1 MKHRIDT
8 YFQALVENGGSDL
21 HLSEGQPPKIRV
33 HGDIVPIE
41 EGVLTHEDMV
51 ELMEPICPPKLWKIY
66 EEGGD
71 ADFAYEMNA
80 ESRFRCNY
88 MKQQR
93 GYCCVFRLIP
103 TKILTMEQLN
113 VPEQIKRFGE
123 MRSGLVL
130 VTGPTGSGK
139 STTLA
144 ALIDYINTNFSR
156 HIITVEEPIE
166 FVHPSKRSIITQRE
180 VPENS
185 PTFADGLRASLRE
198 DADIV
203 LVGEMR
209 DLETISLALT
219 AAETGLLV
227 FGTLH
232 TNNARKTIDRI
243 IDVFPAEQQA
253 QARTMLAGS
262 LRGVVA
268 QLLMKRCDKPGR
280 VAVNEILFA
289 TPAVSA
295 IIREGATQKLAD
307 VIVGGKALGMQFMD
321 DAIWQK
327 LQQGLVSPQEAYM
340 KAIDKAR
347 FKNFLPPEDAA
358 WPTPVEHKKSLPDRV
373 AVCHAV
379 ALLTHEKNSRLRR

>member
-1 MKHRIDT
+1 MNNKIDEF
-8 YFQALVENGGSDL
+8 FQALVDQGGSDL
-21 HLSEGQPPKIRV
+21 HLSEGEPPKVRV
-33 HGDIVPIE
+33 HGDVTAIREAP
-41 EGVLTHEDMV
+41 LTHEEMI
-51 ELMEPICPPKLWKIY
+51 ELMEPICPPKLWKEFCEI
-66 EEGGD
+66 GD
-71 ADFAYEMNA
+71 ADFAYEMN
-80 ESRFRCNY
+80 EKSRFRCNY

-103 TKILTMEQLN
+103 TKILTLEQLN

-166 FVHPSKRSIITQRE
+166 FVHPSKKSIITQRE
-180 VPENS
+180 VPNNCPS
-185 PTFADGLRASLRE
+185 FADGLRASLRE
-198 DADIV
+198 DTDIV

-232 TNNARKTIDRI
+232 TNNARKTVDRI
-243 IDVFPAEQQA
+243 IDVFPAEQQS

-307 VIVGGKALGMQFMD
+307 VIVGGKAMGMQFMD

-327 LQQGLVSPQEAYM
+327 LQQGMVTPEEAYM

-347 FKNFLPPEDAA
+347 FKNFLPKDQVTLANA
-358 WPTPVEHKKSLPDRV
+358 GG
-373 AVCHAV
+373 A
-379 ALLTHEKNSRLRR
+379 

>member
-1 MKHRIDT
+1 MKNRIDT
-8 YFQALVENGGSDL
+8 YFTALVENGGSDL
-21 HLSEGQPPKIRV
+21 HLSEGQPPKMRV
-33 HGDIVPIE
+33 HGDIVAIE
-41 EGVLTHEDMV
+41 ETILTHEDMI
-51 ELMEPICPPKLWKIY
+51 ELMQPICPPRLWKEY
-66 EEGGD
+66 TEGGD
-71 ADFAYEMNA
+71 ADFAYEMDA
-80 ESRFRCNY
+80 QSRFRCNFL
-88 MKQQR
+88 KQQR
-93 GYCCVFRLIP
+93 GYGCVFRLIP

-144 ALIDYINTNFSR
+144 ALIDYINTNFAR

-166 FVHPSKRSIITQRE
+166 FVHPSKKSIITQRE
-180 VPENS
+180 VPVNC

-289 TPAVSA
+289 TPAVGA

-307 VIVGGKALGMQFMD
+307 VITGGKQLGMQFMD

-327 LQQGLVSPQEAYM
+327 LQQGLVTPEEAYM

-347 FKNFLPPEDAA
+347 FKNFLPPDKAA
-358 WPTPVEHKKSLPDRV
+358 L
-373 AVCHAV
+373 ANAGG
-379 ALLTHEKNSRLRR
+379 A

>member
-1 MKHRIDT
+1 MKHRIDA
-8 YFQALVENGGSDL
+8 YFQALVDNGGSDL

-41 EGVLTHEDMV
+41 EGILTHEDMV

-71 ADFAYEMNA
+71 ADFAYEMDA
-80 ESRFRCNY
+80 QSRFRCNY

-144 ALIDYINTNFSR
+144 ALIDYINTNFAR

-180 VPENS
+180 VPENC

-198 DADIV
+198 DSDIV

-347 FKNFLPPEDAA
+347 FKNFLPPEDAGLA
-358 WPTPVEHKKSLPDRV
+358 N
-373 AVCHAV
+373 AGGA
-379 ALLTHEKNSRLRR
+379 

>member
-1 MKHRIDT
+1 MKNKIDVF
-8 YFQALVENGGSDL
+8 FQALVDQGGSDL
-21 HLSEGQPPKIRV
+21 HLSEGEPPKIRV
-33 HGDIVPIE
+33 HGDVTAIRE
-41 EGVLTHEDMV
+41 EPLTHEEMV
-51 ELMEPICPPKLWKIY
+51 ELMEPICPPKLWKEYCEI
-66 EEGGD
+66 GD
-71 ADFAYEMNA
+71 ADFAYEMD
-80 ESRFRCNY
+80 EKSRFRCNY

-103 TKILTMEQLN
+103 TKILTLEQLN

-166 FVHPSKRSIITQRE
+166 FVHPSKKSIITQRE
-180 VPENS
+180 VPNNC

-232 TNNARKTIDRI
+232 TNNARKTVDRI
-243 IDVFPAEQQA
+243 IDVFPAEQQS

-307 VIVGGKALGMQFMD
+307 VITGGKGMGMQFMD

-327 LQQGLVSPQEAYM
+327 LQQGLVSAEEAYM

-347 FKNFLPPEDAA
+347 FKNFLPKELQNMANA
-358 WPTPVEHKKSLPDRV
+358 GG
-373 AVCHAV
+373 A
-379 ALLTHEKNSRLRR
+379 

>member
-1 MKHRIDT
+1 MKNKIDVF
-8 YFQALVENGGSDL
+8 FQALVDQGGSDL
-21 HLSEGQPPKIRV
+21 HLSEGEPPKIRV
-33 HGDIVPIE
+33 HGDVTAIRE
-41 EGVLTHEDMV
+41 EPLTHEEMV
-51 ELMEPICPPKLWKIY
+51 ELMEPICPPKLWKEYCEI
-66 EEGGD
+66 GD
-71 ADFAYEMNA
+71 ADFAYEMDA
-80 ESRFRCNY
+80 TSRFRCNY

-103 TKILTMEQLN
+103 TKILTLEQLN

-144 ALIDYINTNFSR
+144 ALIDYIKTNFAR

-166 FVHPSKRSIITQRE
+166 FVHPSKKSIITQRE
-180 VPENS
+180 VPNNC
-185 PTFADGLRASLRE
+185 PTFAHGLRASQRE
-198 DADIV
+198 DEDIV

-232 TNNARKTIDRI
+232 TNNARKTVDRI
-243 IDVFPAEQQA
+243 IDVFPAEQQS

-307 VIVGGKALGMQFMD
+307 VITGGKGLGMQFMD

-327 LQQGLVSPQEAYM
+327 LQQGIVSPEEAYM

-347 FKNFLPPEDAA
+347 FKNFLPKELQNMANA
-358 WPTPVEHKKSLPDRV
+358 GG
-373 AVCHAV
+373 A
-379 ALLTHEKNSRLRR
+379 

>member
-33 HGDIVPIE
+33 HGDIVAIAE
-41 EGVLTHEDMV
+41 DILTHEDMV
-51 ELMEPICPPKLWKIY
+51 ELMEPICPPKLWKSF
-66 EEGGD
+66 EADGD
-71 ADFAYEMNA
+71 ADFAYEMDA
-80 ESRFRCNY
+80 QSRFRCNY

-103 TKILTMEQLN
+103 TKILTMEELN

-180 VPENS
+180 VPANC

-198 DADIV
+198 DSDIV

-289 TPAVSA
+289 TPAVGA

-307 VIVGGKALGMQFMD
+307 VIIGGKALGMQFMD

-327 LQQGLVSPQEAYM
+327 LQQGLVSPEEAYM

-347 FKNFLPPEDAA
+347 FKNFLPPD
-358 WPTPVEHKKSLPDRV
+358 K
-373 AVCHAV
+373 AVLAN
-379 ALLTHEKNSRLRR
+379 AGGA

>member
-1 MKHRIDT
+1 MKNKIDEF
-8 YFQALVENGGSDL
+8 FQALVDQGGSDL
-21 HLSEGQPPKIRV
+21 HLSEGEPPKIRV
-33 HGDIVPIE
+33 HGDVTAIRE
-41 EGVLTHEDMV
+41 EPLTHEEMV
-51 ELMEPICPPKLWKIY
+51 ELMEPICPPKLWKEYCEI
-66 EEGGD
+66 GD
-71 ADFAYEMNA
+71 ADFAYEMD
-80 ESRFRCNY
+80 EKSRFRCNF

-103 TKILTMEQLN
+103 TKILTLEQLN

-144 ALIDYINTNFSR
+144 ALIDYINTNFAR

-166 FVHPSKRSIITQRE
+166 FVHPSKKSIITQRE
-180 VPENS
+180 VPNNT

-232 TNNARKTIDRI
+232 TNNARKTVDRI
-243 IDVFPAEQQA
+243 IDVFPAEQQS

-307 VIVGGKALGMQFMD
+307 VITGGKGLGMQFMD

-327 LQQGLVSPQEAYM
+327 LQQGLVSAEEAYM

-347 FKNFLPPEDAA
+347 FKNFLPKELQNMANA
-358 WPTPVEHKKSLPDRV
+358 GG
-373 AVCHAV
+373 A
-379 ALLTHEKNSRLRR
+379 

>member
-1 MKHRIDT
+1 MNKIDVF
-8 YFQALVENGGSDL
+8 FQALVDQGGSDL
-21 HLSEGQPPKIRV
+21 HLSEGEPPKIRV
-33 HGDIVPIE
+33 HGDVTPIRE
-41 EGVLTHEDMV
+41 EPLTHEEMV
-51 ELMEPICPPKLWKIY
+51 ELMEPICPPKLWKEYCEI
-66 EEGGD
+66 GD
-71 ADFAYEMNA
+71 ADFAYEMD
-80 ESRFRCNY
+80 EKSRFRCNY

-103 TKILTMEQLN
+103 TKILTLEQLN

-144 ALIDYINTNFSR
+144 ALIDYINTNFAR

-166 FVHPSKRSIITQRE
+166 FVHPSKKSIITQRE
-180 VPENS
+180 VPNNC

-232 TNNARKTIDRI
+232 TNNARKTVDRI
-243 IDVFPAEQQA
+243 IDVFPAEQQS

-307 VIVGGKALGMQFMD
+307 VITGGKGMGMQFMD

-327 LQQGLVSPQEAYM
+327 LQQGLVSAEEAYM

-347 FKNFLPPEDAA
+347 FKNFLPKELQNMANA
-358 WPTPVEHKKSLPDRV
+358 GG
-373 AVCHAV
+373 A
-379 ALLTHEKNSRLRR
+379 

>member
-1 MKHRIDT
+1 MEHKIDR
-8 YFQALVENGGSDL
+8 YFRALVENGGSDL
-21 HLSEGQPPKIRV
+21 HLSEGLPPKMRV
-33 HGDIVPIE
+33 HGDIAPIE
-41 EGVLTHEDMV
+41 DIILTHEDMV
-51 ELMEPICPPKLWKIY
+51 ELMEPICPPKLWKIF

-71 ADFAYEMNA
+71 ADFAYEMD
-80 ESRFRCNY
+80 ESSRFRCNY

-166 FVHPSKRSIITQRE
+166 FVHPSKKSIITQRE
-180 VPENS
+180 VPSNC

-198 DADIV
+198 DTDIV

-232 TNNARKTIDRI
+232 TNNARKTVDRI

-307 VIVGGKALGMQFMD
+307 VIIGGKGMGMQFMD

-327 LQQGLVSPQEAYM
+327 LQQGMVTPQEAYM

-347 FKNFLPPEDAA
+347 FKNFLPPDQAA
-358 WPTPVEHKKSLPDRV
+358 L
-373 AVCHAV
+373 ANAGG
-379 ALLTHEKNSRLRR
+379 A

>member
-1 MKHRIDT
+1 MKNKIDEF
-8 YFQALVENGGSDL
+8 FQALVDQGGSDL
-21 HLSEGQPPKIRV
+21 HLSEGEPPKVRV
-33 HGDIVPIE
+33 HGDVTAIREAP
-41 EGVLTHEDMV
+41 LTHEEMI
-51 ELMEPICPPKLWKIY
+51 ELMEPICPAKLWKEFCEI
-66 EEGGD
+66 GD
-71 ADFAYEMNA
+71 ADFAYEMD
-80 ESRFRCNY
+80 EKSRFRCNY

-144 ALIDYINTNFSR
+144 ALIDYINTNFAR

-166 FVHPSKRSIITQRE
+166 FVHPSKKSIITQRE
-180 VPENS
+180 VPNNC

-232 TNNARKTIDRI
+232 TNNARKTVDRI
-243 IDVFPAEQQA
+243 IDVFPAEQQS

-307 VIVGGKALGMQFMD
+307 VIIGGKGLGMQFMD

-327 LQQGLVSPQEAYM
+327 LQQGIVSPEEAYM

-347 FKNFLPPEDAA
+347 FKNFLPKELQNMANA
-358 WPTPVEHKKSLPDRV
+358 GG
-373 AVCHAV
+373 A
-379 ALLTHEKNSRLRR
+379 

>member
-1 MKHRIDT
+1 MNKIDVF
-8 YFQALVENGGSDL
+8 FQALVDQGGSDL
-21 HLSEGQPPKIRV
+21 HLSEGEPPKIRV
-33 HGDIVPIE
+33 HGDVTPIRE
-41 EGVLTHEDMV
+41 EPLTHEEMV
-51 ELMEPICPPKLWKIY
+51 ELMEPICPPKLWKEYCEI
-66 EEGGD
+66 GD
-71 ADFAYEMNA
+71 ADFAYEMD
-80 ESRFRCNY
+80 EKSRFRCNY

-103 TKILTMEQLN
+103 TKILTLEQLN

-144 ALIDYINTNFSR
+144 ALIDYINTNFAR

-166 FVHPSKRSIITQRE
+166 FVHPSKKSIITQRE
-180 VPENS
+180 VPNNC

-232 TNNARKTIDRI
+232 TNNARKTVDRI
-243 IDVFPAEQQA
+243 IDVFPAEQQS

-307 VIVGGKALGMQFMD
+307 VITGGKGMGMQFMD

-327 LQQGLVSPQEAYM
+327 LQQGIVSAEEAYM

-347 FKNFLPPEDAA
+347 FKNFLPKELQNMANA
-358 WPTPVEHKKSLPDRV
+358 GG
-373 AVCHAV
+373 A
-379 ALLTHEKNSRLRR
+379 